1 MNKETLLEHIL
12 QELERVRLVAVNA
25 VIQASE
31 TATSKETI
39 ARSKYETFGLEAS
52 YLAHG
57 QAMRV
62 AECDEDLAKFKE
74 MTLQYFDDTSPI
86 ALSALITLFDENDD
100 EQLLFLGPAA
110 GGLKVQYGQ
119 QEVVVITPSSPLGK
133 ALIGLKLDDDVDL
146 LIGDNKKTYEIITL
160 Q

>member
-1 MNKETLLEHIL
+1 MNKQRLLDQIL
-12 QELERVRLVAVNA
+12 VELERVRLVALNA

-74 MTLQYFDDTSPI
+74 LTLQEFDESSSV
-86 ALSALITLFDENDD
+86 ALGALITLFDENDE
-100 EQLLFLGPAA
+100 EQMIFLGPAA
-110 GGLKVQYGQ
+110 GGLKVNAGL
-119 QEVVVITPSSPLGK
+119 QEIVVITPSSPLGK
-133 ALIGLKLDDDVDL
+133 ALIGKKLDDEVEL
-146 LIGDNKKTYEIITL
+146 LIGDNKKSYEIITL